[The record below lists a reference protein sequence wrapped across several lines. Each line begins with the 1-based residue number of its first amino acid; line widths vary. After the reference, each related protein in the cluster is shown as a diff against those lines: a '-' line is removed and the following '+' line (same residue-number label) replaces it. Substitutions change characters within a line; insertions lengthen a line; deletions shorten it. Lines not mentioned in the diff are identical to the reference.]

1 MNSLVSVVIATYNSS
16 QFLTETLDSVSKQT
30 WNNIELIITDDASS
44 DNTTEVYNKWI
55 INNGKRF
62 IYSEII
68 TAQKNTG
75 VSANVNRG
83 LHASK
88 GEWIVLLAGDDTLKA
103 KCIEDN
109 MLFINTHPEVKVL
122 FSRIDVYRDTF
133 DPVNHIK
140 TIPDDPFNVDSI
152 MAPGRSADSQYKM
165 LLISDRITF
174 TPSVYF
180 HRETLLSVGGF
191 DERFKL
197 LEDYPIWL
205 KLTKKGIRL
214 NFMDKVT
221 VNYRQHSKA
230 INNTGHSPGVM
241 IPGQLGPIRREA
253 VCPRWFLTR
262 SISMTGIPS
271 VMQTISSIPASTA
284 SRMASAAKEGGTRII
299 EALAPVSRR
308 AALTVS
314 KTGTS
319 SINCPPLP
327 GVTPATTFVPYSMH
341 CLA

>member
-230 INNTGHSPGVM
+230 INNTGISYLVNPNYFKHQEFRKIYTYPFLPIDIRLNQYFTWYTSQVFRCKWLNKNRKINSFLHSMLTLYINPFKYY
-241 IPGQLGPIRREA
+241 I
-253 VCPRWFLTR
+253 FLKKKINK
-262 SISMTGIPS
+262 S
-271 VMQTISSIPASTA
+271 
-284 SRMASAAKEGGTRII
+284 
-299 EALAPVSRR
+299 
-308 AALTVS
+308 LTDNEFY
-314 KTGTS
+314 T
-319 SINCPPLP
+319 
-327 GVTPATTFVPYSMH
+327 
-341 CLA
+341 